1 MRVATDMHAVA
12 WSSFDGLVPSSKE
25 RGLINAPKLLR
36 QRLARPLRPRALDAL
51 ASPPVHDRVDRAPE
65 PVAPAIA
72 ERRDFERMTLPH
84 LLTLRRCALRL
95 SKSRADADDL
105 VQETLLRAWRF
116 WPRYVER
123 DNCRAWLQRI
133 LTNVFCSEH
142 RRNVRRRE
150 RLAAFAMSLRLTA
163 RDYEP
168 AEPASTTSA
177 PSLDDR
183 FTNSLAALT
192 PAQRRVLCLIDLQ
205 QRSYREAAADL
216 ACPIGT
222 VMSRLH
228 RARAALRTQFEG
240 AAARA

>member
-1 MRVATDMHAVA
+1 MRVATDMRAVA
-12 WSSFDGLVPSSKE
+12 WSSFDGFAPSSKD
-25 RGLINAPKLLR
+25 RGVADAPKFLR
-36 QRLARPLRPRALDAL
+36 RSLARSLRSRQLDATAL
-51 ASPPVHDRVDRAPE
+51 APVADPIARQPE
-65 PVAPAIA
+65 PSSRGPV

-84 LLTLRRCALRL
+84 LLTLRQCALRL

-123 DNCRAWLQRI
+123 DNCRAWLLRI
-133 LTNVFCSEH
+133 LTNAFCSEH

-150 RLAAFAMSLRLTA
+150 RLASFALSLRLSA

-168 AEPASTTSA
+168 AEPPSSTGT

-183 FTNSLAALT
+183 FTNGLAALS
-192 PAQRRVLCLIDLQ
+192 PDQRRVLCLIDLQ
-205 QRSYREAAADL
+205 QRSYREAADDL

-228 RARAALRTQFEG
+228 RARAALRTQL
-240 AAARA
+240 ASPDALA